1 MSAQNISTQRLSGTE
16 SRYYSGLRTQ
26 RESYSMADAQQL
38 SEQIPDSLAGSR
50 LDQAL
55 ASVFPDYSRA
65 RLQRWI
71 KDGHVTVDGKQ
82 LRAKDVVHGGEQV
95 LLNVVLSEET
105 HWAPQPLPL
114 NIVYEDEA
122 VLVINKPAG
131 LVVHPGAGNQHSTL
145 SNALLH
151 HAPELESVP
160 RAGIV
165 HRIDKD
171 TSGLLVVARTLV
183 AQKSLVE
190 QLQARAF
197 DRHYLALV
205 VGVMTAGG
213 TVDAPIG
220 RHPINRLRQAVVPDG
235 KEAITHYRV
244 AERFR
249 AHTLINVKLET
260 GRTHQIRVHMA
271 HIHYPLVGDPA
282 YGGRLRIPAGT
293 TPELEQALRSFKRQA
308 LHAASLGFVHPL
320 SGEAVHWE
328 APLPED
334 MQQLL
339 NACRQDT
346 IVNRDAGNGA
356 LGSLPAA
363 TKK

>member
-1 MSAQNISTQRLSGTE
+1 MAQP
-16 SRYYSGLRTQ
+16 
-26 RESYSMADAQQL
+26 QQL
-38 SEQIPDSLAGSR
+38 QAEIPAALAGTR

-55 ASVFPDYSRA
+55 AQLFPGFSRA

-71 KDGHVTVDGKQ
+71 REGHVSVDGQ
-82 LRAKDVVHGGEQV
+82 RLRPRDVVHGGEQV
-95 LLNVVLSEET
+95 ALSVVLEEET
-105 HWAPQPLPL
+105 RWTPQPLPL
-114 NIVYEDEA
+114 EIVYEDEA
-122 VLVINKPAG
+122 LIVINKPAG
-131 LVVHPGAGNQHSTL
+131 LVVHPGAGNPQDTL

-151 HAPELESVP
+151 HAPELEKVP

-171 TSGLLVVARTLV
+171 TTGLLVVARSLV

-197 DRHYLALV
+197 ERHYQALV
-205 VGVMTAGG
+205 MGVMTAGG

-220 RHPINRLRQAVVPDG
+220 RHPVNRTRQAVVDESASSG

-249 AHTLINVKLET
+249 AHTRVDVKLET

-271 HIHYPLVGDPA
+271 HIHYPLVGDPV
-282 YGGRLRIPAGT
+282 YGGRLRIPPGA
-293 TPELEQALRSFKRQA
+293 TPALEQALRSFKRQA

-320 SGEAVHWE
+320 SGKTVSWE
-328 APLPED
+328 VPLPDD
-334 MQQLL
+334 MQRLL
-339 NACRQDT
+339 EACRDDLRENQ
-346 IVNRDAGNGA
+346 G
-356 LGSLPAA
+356 
-363 TKK
+363 

>member
-1 MSAQNISTQRLSGTE
+1 
-16 SRYYSGLRTQ
+16 
-26 RESYSMADAQQL
+26 MADCQQL
-38 SEQIPDSLAGSR
+38 SAEIPHSLAGSR

-55 ASVFPDYSRA
+55 ASLFPDYSRA

-71 KDGHVTVDGKQ
+71 RDGHVSVDGKQ
-82 LRAKDVVHGGEQV
+82 LRPRDVVHGGE
-95 LLNVVLSEET
+95 NVELSVELVEET
-105 HWAPQPLPL
+105 SWVAQPMPL
-114 NIVYEDEA
+114 DIVFEDEA
-122 VLVINKPAG
+122 VLIINKPAG

-151 HAPELESVP
+151 HAPELENVP

-197 DRHYLALV
+197 DRHYQAV
-205 VGVMTAGG
+205 VMGVMTAGG

-220 RHPINRLRQAVVPDG
+220 RHPVNRTRQAVVDEYSPSG

-249 AHTLINVKLET
+249 AHTLLDVKLET

-271 HIHYPLVGDPA
+271 HIHYPLVGDPV
-282 YGGRLRIPAGT
+282 YGGRLKIPAGA
-293 TPELEQALRSFKRQA
+293 TPELEAVLRGFKRQA
-308 LHAASLGFVHPL
+308 LHAASLGFAHPL
-320 SGEAVHWE
+320 SGEHVSWQAE
-328 APLPED
+328 LPED
-334 MQQLL
+334 MQQLIS
-339 NACRQDT
+339 ACRNDLKAYQ
-346 IVNRDAGNGA
+346 
-356 LGSLPAA
+356 SQ
-363 TKK
+363 

>member
-1 MSAQNISTQRLSGTE
+1 MAE
-16 SRYYSGLRTQ
+16 S
-26 RESYSMADAQQL
+26 QQL
-38 SEQIPDSLAGSR
+38 SAEIPAELAGSR

-55 ASVFPDYSRA
+55 ASLFPDYSRA

-71 KDGHVTVDGKQ
+71 KDGHVTVDGKK
-82 LRAKDVVHGGEQV
+82 LRPRDIVHGGEQISLTV
-95 LLNVVLSEET
+95 ELVEET
-105 HWAPQPLPL
+105 NWVAQPLPL
-114 NIVYEDEA
+114 NIVFEDES
-122 VLVINKPAG
+122 LIVINKPAG

-171 TSGLLVVARTLV
+171 TTGLLVVARTLV
-183 AQKSLVE
+183 AQKLLVE

-197 DRHYLALV
+197 KRHYQTLV
-205 VGVMTAGG
+205 MGVMTAGG

-220 RHPINRLRQAVVPDG
+220 RHPINRTRQAVVDEHVTSG

-244 AERFR
+244 AERYR
-249 AHTLINVKLET
+249 VHTLVNVRLET

-271 HIHYPLVGDPA
+271 HINYPLVGDPA
-282 YGGRLRIPAGT
+282 YGGRLRIPPAA
-293 TPELEQALRSFKRQA
+293 TPELDSALRGFKRQA

-320 SGEAVHWE
+320 SGEEVSWE
-328 APLPED
+328 AELPDD
-334 MQQLL
+334 MQQLIT
-339 NACRQDT
+339 ACRDDLKANQ
-346 IVNRDAGNGA
+346 
-356 LGSLPAA
+356 S
-363 TKK
+363 

>member
-1 MSAQNISTQRLSGTE
+1 MG
-16 SRYYSGLRTQ
+16 
-26 RESYSMADAQQL
+26 DPQQL
-38 SEQIPDSLAGSR
+38 NVEIPEQLAGAR

-55 ASVFPDYSRA
+55 ASLFPDYSRA

-71 KDGHVTVDGKQ
+71 KDGHVTVDGKL
-82 LRAKDVVHGGEQV
+82 LRPKDVVHGGEQV
-95 LLNVVLSEET
+95 SLTVMLTEET
-105 HWAPQPLPL
+105 HWVPQPLPL
-114 NIVYEDEA
+114 DICFEDEA

-171 TSGLLVVARTLV
+171 TSGLLVVARTLA

-197 DRHYLALV
+197 ERHYQAV
-205 VGVMTAGG
+205 VMGVMTAGG

-220 RHPINRLRQAVVPDG
+220 RHPVNRTRQAVVTIEGSSSG

-249 AHTLINVKLET
+249 RHTLVNVKLET

-271 HIHYPLVGDPA
+271 HIHYPLVGDPV
-282 YGGRLRIPAGT
+282 YGGRLRIPPRA
-293 TPELEQALRSFKRQA
+293 TPELDKALRTFKRQA

-320 SGEAVHWE
+320 SGESVSWQAE
-328 APLPED
+328 LPDD

-339 NACRQDT
+339 ATCRQDM
-346 IVNRDAGNGA
+346 
-356 LGSLPAA
+356 AA
-363 TKK
+363 AAEA

>member
-1 MSAQNISTQRLSGTE
+1 MGDS
-16 SRYYSGLRTQ
+16 
-26 RESYSMADAQQL
+26 QQL
-38 SEQIPDSLAGSR
+38 SAEIPEQLAGAR

-55 ASVFPDYSRA
+55 ASLFPDYSRA

-82 LRAKDVVHGGEQV
+82 LRPRDVVHGGEQV
-95 LLNVVLSEET
+95 SLTVVLAEET
-105 HWAPQPLPL
+105 RWVPQPLPL
-114 NIVYEDEA
+114 DIVFEDEA

-171 TSGLLVVARTLV
+171 TSGLLVVARTLT

-197 DRHYLALV
+197 ERQYQAV
-205 VGVMTAGG
+205 VMGVMTAGG
-213 TVDAPIG
+213 TVDAAIG
-220 RHPINRLRQAVVPDG
+220 RHPINRTRQAVVTIEGSSSG

-249 AHTLINVKLET
+249 VHTLVNVKLET

-271 HIHYPLVGDPA
+271 HIHYPLVGDPV
-282 YGGRLRIPAGT
+282 YGGRLRIPPAA
-293 TPELEQALRSFKRQA
+293 TPELDKVLRAFKRQA

-320 SGEAVHWE
+320 SGESVSWQAE
-328 APLPED
+328 LPED

-339 NACRQDT
+339 SVCRQD
-346 IVNRDAGNGA
+346 VVAAAGA
-356 LGSLPAA
+356 
-363 TKK
+363 